1 MKKPLIIDR
10 PDLQD
15 WQQKAVYGALTA
27 VFWAIWVFLWLP
39 LITLAGWLFFG
50 YRFQIEMFQF
60 NGYER
65 FVNVLVVYAIVIGV
79 MTGGLMLWALYNN
92 IRFRGVDR
100 RKLTAAPSNT
110 EMGTWAKH
118 PATLLTQWQ
127 ECSVVTV
134 HHDKDGNIELVEPAL
149 NARNFSA
156 VGSTVSVAP
165 VAGARPKLVS
175 VNGTDPAK

>member
-1 MKKPLIIDR
+1 MKKPLIIER

-15 WQQKAVYGALTA
+15 WRQKAMYGALTA

-39 LITLAGWLFFG
+39 LITLVGWLFFG
-50 YRFQIEMFQF
+50 YRFQVEMFQF

-65 FVNVLVVYAIVIGV
+65 FLNVLVVYAIVIGV

-92 IRFRGVDR
+92 IRFRGSDR
-100 RKLTAAPSNT
+100 RKLTAAPSNV
-110 EMGTWAKH
+110 EMGQWAKH

-134 HHDKDGNIELVEPAL
+134 HHDKEGNIALVEPAL

-156 VGSTVSVAP
+156 VGNTVSVAATP
-165 VAGARPKLVS
+165 GARPKLVS
-175 VNGTDPAK
+175 VNGTDSAK